1 MMIDTLN
8 KTILVVDDDD
18 VNRLITSTMLTQM
31 GANAFVAKSGEEAV
45 KLVEEN
51 AFDLILMDLEMPDMD
66 GTQTTRN
73 IRSKGHTM
81 PVMAMSAYN
90 SFSGHSRAQQAGIR
104 VFIRKPIDTDKLSE
118 VLDLLDDEASME
130 AGMPALS
137 V

>member
-1 MMIDTLN
+1 MMIETLN
-8 KTILVVDDDD
+8 KTVLVVDDDD

-31 GANAFVAKSGEEAV
+31 GANAFVATSGEEAI
-45 KLVEEN
+45 KMVEEHS
-51 AFDLILMDLEMPDMD
+51 FDLVLMDLEMPDMD

-73 IRSKGHTM
+73 IRSKGYNM

-104 VFIRKPIDTDKLSE
+104 VFIRKPIDTNKLSE
-118 VLDLLDDEASME
+118 VLDLLEVEGSME
-130 AGMPALS
+130 ADMPALS